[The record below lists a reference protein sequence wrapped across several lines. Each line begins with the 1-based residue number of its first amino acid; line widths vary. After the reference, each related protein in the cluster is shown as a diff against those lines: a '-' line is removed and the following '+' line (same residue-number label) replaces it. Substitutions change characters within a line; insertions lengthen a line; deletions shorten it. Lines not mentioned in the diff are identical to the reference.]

1 VTSILILPAFVHL
14 RAFGIGMRITVFHN
28 TKAGSGGFAREDL
41 IDPLLSAGHAAAYK
55 STRDR
60 DFERALANP
69 GDVALVAGGDGT
81 VRSVARHLI
90 GRGIPIALV
99 SLGTANNIAKALGL
113 SESAETAISNLATAT
128 RIRFDVGIA
137 RGAWGETHF
146 LEGVGL
152 GLFSV
157 TMCLAQ
163 SRKGNRRKRDDHHDL
178 GLTRDLRYLSA
189 VLARMKPQGWQIEA
203 DGRDLSGEYYLC
215 EAMNIASIG
224 PNLRLAPGADPT
236 DGLLDLVLAAEG
248 DRPRLRQYLAAR
260 IAGHDAELHL
270 PTHRVKRLTM
280 TAAGAH
286 VHVDD
291 LLESP
296 HEKPSAVGG
305 HVELTLVEGGLEF
318 LAI

>member
-1 VTSILILPAFVHL
+1 
-14 RAFGIGMRITVFHN
+14 MRITVFHN
-28 TKAGSGGFAREDL
+28 LKAGSRGPTREDL
-41 IDPLLSAGHAAAYK
+41 IDPLLAAGHAAAYK

-60 DFERALANP
+60 DFERALVDP

-90 GRGIPIALV
+90 GREIPIALL

-113 SESAETAISNLATAT
+113 SESLETAIGNLAGAT

-146 LEGVGL
+146 LEAVGL
-152 GLFSV
+152 GLFSI
-157 TMCLAQ
+157 TMCLAK
-163 SRKGNRRKRDDHHDL
+163 SRKGNRRKRDEHDDF
-178 GLTRDLRYLSA
+178 GLTRDLRYLGT
-189 VLARMKPQGWQIEA
+189 VLTRMKPQGWQIVA
-203 DGRDLSGEYYLC
+203 DGRDLSGEYLLC
-215 EAMNIASIG
+215 EAMNIATIG
-224 PNLRLAPGADPT
+224 PNLRLAPDADPN
-236 DGLLDLVLAAEG
+236 DGRLDLVLATER
-248 DRPRLRQYLAAR
+248 DRAQLRRYIAAR
-260 IAGHDAELHL
+260 IAGDDPELDL
-270 PTHRVKRLTM
+270 PTHRVKHLTM

-291 LLESP
+291 RLESP

-305 HVELTLVEGGLEF
+305 HIELSLIESGLQF